1 MGPRAMDSEAVV
13 HQLICSMAYGIFPD
27 QGLNPYPLHWQA
39 DSYPLRHQDVLMDFE
54 MK

>member
-1 MGPRAMDSEAVV
+1 MDSEAMV

-27 QGLNPYPLHWQA
+27 QGSNPYPLHWQA
-39 DSYPLRHQDVLMDFE
+39 DSYPLRHQEVLMDFE